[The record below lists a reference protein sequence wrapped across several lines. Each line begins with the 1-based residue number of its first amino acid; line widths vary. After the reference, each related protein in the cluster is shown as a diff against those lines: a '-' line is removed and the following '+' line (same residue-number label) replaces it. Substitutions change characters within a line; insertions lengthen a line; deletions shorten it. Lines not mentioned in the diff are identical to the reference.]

1 MTKHVRWTY
10 KAEIEGRLLCETA
23 QIQSGI
29 VKWESLVTKRRQA
42 VPPVPLIVKGKA
54 R

>member
-1 MTKHVRWTY
+1 MTRHVRWTY
-10 KAEIEGRLLCETA
+10 IAETKGRLLCETA
-23 QIQSGI
+23 YIQSGI

-42 VPPVPLIVKGKA
+42 IPPVPLIVRGKA